1 MLVAWLIVLGVLLLF
16 GFLSLGAGNTCMET
30 IVTVGIL
37 ALLAV
42 IAVPV
47 LGGAYK
53 KVKAE
58 RELEGFAAV
67 LNRFYEDCGR
77 YPTDDEGLDA
87 LIVKPDG
94 CAAWRSYLDVESIPQ
109 DPWGNEYV
117 YTRLESDSTAAF
129 TIVSNGREPDEPEDD
144 LSISG
149 GPSR

>member
-1 MLVAWLIVLGVLLLF
+1 
-16 GFLSLGAGNTCMET
+16 
-30 IVTVGIL
+30 
-37 ALLAV
+37 
-42 IAVPV
+42 
-47 LGGAYK
+47 
-53 KVKAE
+53 
-58 RELEGFAAV
+58 

-149 GPSR
+149 DPSR